1 MIFQVVIN
9 TEWGAFGNR
18 KNGVS
23 ALDFLATEYDRNV
36 DNMSINPHQQMLVLK
51 CKSYIEL

>member
-36 DNMSINPHQQMLVLK
+36 DNMSINPHQQMLVL
-51 CKSYIEL
+51 